1 MIEIFFVCFL
11 FSVPCRPV
19 PGVSVV
25 AGVQSSRR
33 QVGGSSSVG
42 TRTPPG
48 SLDEYSGIPSRMS
61 STPIRLRDQ
70 THVFKEFSAHFEESL
85 FPGLMGRM
93 DTELTG
99 LDSPLEPLGAAVSK
113 GVRRSSRV
121 SRKP

>member
-1 MIEIFFVCFL
+1 MFFACFL

-25 AGVQSSRR
+25 TGVRSFRR
-33 QVGGSSSVG
+33 QVGESSSVG

-48 SLDEYSGIPSRMS
+48 SLDDSSGIPGHMS
-61 STPIRLRDQ
+61 STPLWLRDQ
-70 THVFKEFSAHFEESL
+70 THVFKEFSAHFEENL

-99 LDSPLEPLGAAVSK
+99 LDSPLEPLGAAVPK
-113 GVRRSSRV
+113 GVRRSSRF
-121 SRKP
+121 SQKP

>member
-1 MIEIFFVCFL
+1 M
-11 FSVPCRPV
+11 
-19 PGVSVV
+19 SVV
-25 AGVQSSRR
+25 TGVQSFRC

-48 SLDEYSGIPSRMS
+48 SLDESSGIPSHMS

-70 THVFKEFSAHFEESL
+70 THVFKEFSTHFEEN

-93 DTELTG
+93 DTDLTD
-99 LDSPLEPLGAAVSK
+99 LDSPLKPLGAAVSK

-121 SRKP
+121 SPKP